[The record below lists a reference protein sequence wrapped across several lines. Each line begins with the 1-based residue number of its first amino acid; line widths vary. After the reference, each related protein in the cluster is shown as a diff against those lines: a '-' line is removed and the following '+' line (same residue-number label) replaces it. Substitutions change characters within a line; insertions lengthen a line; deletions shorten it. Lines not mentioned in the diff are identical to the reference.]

1 MKCAVRRWS
10 PGNQSTPSKQVET
23 EETKQME
30 KRLQAMKQE
39 RAAQDT
45 MWEEESSDP
54 SYQPSSAQET
64 KTSKYTYAS
73 VTR

>member
-10 PGNQSTPSKQVET
+10 PGNQSTPVKQVET

-30 KRLQAMKQE
+30 KRLQAMKLE

-45 MWEEESSDP
+45 MWTNESDSLQ
-54 SYQPSSAQET
+54 QPTSTQELNS
-64 KTSKYTYAS
+64 SKYTYAS
-73 VTR
+73 VSR

>member
-10 PGNQSTPSKQVET
+10 PGVQSAPIKQVET
-23 EETKQME
+23 EETKQLE

-45 MWEEESSDP
+45 MWTNESDSP
-54 SYQPSSAQET
+54 QQPTSTQELN
-64 KTSKYTYAS
+64 TSKYTYAS
-73 VTR
+73 VSR